1 MDIQKEVKQ
10 EVKLTVDTKPEALP
24 KKKRRARK
32 TALKV
37 DEINEPT
44 KETSE
49 QAKPVIVEDIVETN
63 ETQCECKT
71 FCKCET
77 QHESWFAKIYK
88 AIVDFLKK
96 IF

>member
-10 EVKLTVDTKPEALP
+10 EAKLTVDTKSEAMP

-37 DEINEPT
+37 DETSEPT
-44 KETSE
+44 KETIE
-49 QAKPVIVEDIVETN
+49 QVKPAIVETN
-63 ETQCECKT
+63 ETQCECKAQE
-71 FCKCET
+71 CKA
-77 QHESWFAKIYK
+77 QHESWFVKIYK
-88 AIVDFLKK
+88 AIVNFFKK

>member
-1 MDIQKEVKQ
+1 MNKQKEVKQ
-10 EVKLTVDTKPEALP
+10 EVKLTTDTKPEALP

-37 DEINEPT
+37 DEISEPA
-44 KETSE
+44 KETIE
-49 QAKPVIVEDIVETN
+49 QVKHDIVETN
-63 ETQCECKT
+63 EAQCECKI
-71 FCKCET
+71 
-77 QHESWFAKIYK
+77 QHESWFVKIYK

>member
-1 MDIQKEVKQ
+1 MDMEKEIKQ
-10 EVKLTVDTKPEALP
+10 EVKLTVDTKSESLS

-37 DEINEPT
+37 DEPT
-44 KETSE
+44 KETIE
-49 QAKPVIVEDIVETN
+49 QVKPVIVEDIVETN
-63 ETQCECKT
+63 EAQCECKA
-71 FCKCET
+71 

-96 IF
+96 YFN